1 MKLDC
6 IPPCLCSS
14 GVQYIAACNCGR
26 RQANKEDPFKL
37 VDANYNFYAELEE
50 DCCKELEHV
59 AFPVSEHSPAKL
71 NISASDKS
79 EPELTEKM
87 DNNKDTSQVPA
98 VPDLKLVEMKAED
111 EESEERRSEAGVET
125 EIILEVLENLTLDTN
140 TGKSPS
146 KVTYTQSVICM
157 TTVKTIYNY
166 KTIKYNIQV
175 ASLLSRAS
183 SQSEFLSTM
192 KTLNSPAGSK
202 PLFPSWSLVL
212 VGSSHLYSHSAGLGS
227 QVQ

>member
-1 MKLDC
+1 M
-6 IPPCLCSS
+6 
-14 GVQYIAACNCGR
+14 
-26 RQANKEDPFKL
+26 
-37 VDANYNFYAELEE
+37 DANYNFYAELEE
-50 DCCKELEHV
+50 DCCKELEHGS
-59 AFPVSEHSPAKL
+59 FPVSEHSPAKL

-79 EPELTEKM
+79 GPEQTDKN
-87 DNNKDTSQVPA
+87 DNKDTSKVPA
-98 VPDLKLVEMKAED
+98 VPDLKLVDMKKAED
-111 EESEERRSEAGVET
+111 EESEERRSEAGEET
-125 EIILEVLENLTLDTN
+125 EIILEVLENLTLDTS

-146 KVTYTQSVICM
+146 KVTYTQSAIC
-157 TTVKTIYNY
+157 TTVNY
-166 KTIKYNIQV
+166 VQV

-227 QVQ
+227 QVHQKLSLS

>member
-1 MKLDC
+1 M
-6 IPPCLCSS
+6 
-14 GVQYIAACNCGR
+14 
-26 RQANKEDPFKL
+26 
-37 VDANYNFYAELEE
+37 DANYNFYAELEE

-79 EPELTEKM
+79 EPELTEKI

-157 TTVKTIYNY
+157 TTVK
-166 KTIKYNIQV
+166 NII
-175 ASLLSRAS
+175 SR
-183 SQSEFLSTM
+183 M
-192 KTLNSPAGSK
+192 
-202 PLFPSWSLVL
+202 
-212 VGSSHLYSHSAGLGS
+212 VGSVLEAQQRWELIRNMELQATVLMAKVVLGR
-227 QVQ
+227 V